1 MIDLLTAPSST
12 DIAYEWIR
20 VLFPTGGSDPYSAAI
35 AVFSSMLAFFGSL
48 FLAWHVL
55 QGIVLTAYKGKVL
68 GERFH
73 QIWAPLRVV
82 LGFGLMV
89 PISGGFSSIHLLLRD
104 VVGVAAVNM
113 GNYPV
118 KAYIAAATTTKV
130 DEQNPFKVANINVA
144 STQGRNLYDQFL
156 KKEICY
162 AVDYGMNREQWSP
175 FGIPFLT
182 TSPTKMG
189 TYNGDAKPGELT
201 SGGHVWDYGT
211 CGKIQMPA
219 VIPIDDSAEMKA
231 WVTEFTNVR
240 ATEVAKIVTS
250 VRDSI
255 KGKSI
260 STYFTN
266 HDISDMSSDTF
277 LKELIT
283 IGAVPADLSKA
294 KDPAVAE
301 YNSKVSIAARTVYTK
316 MLEKTG
322 RDLGTRIDQ
331 YGFMAAGSFERSLA
345 KVSAA
350 TVQNANTA
358 PKIINPTLTPEID
371 KAYRAAVVA
380 VLGASGVQSADPGEG
395 NMKGSSLK
403 DNPFDAVVSWISP
416 SIASMKSGTG
426 SESGDALGDMITFGH
441 NLLAIWETGIAGMLM
456 IREFLVYATTV
467 ANAYQGSV
475 NSGIGAITGG
485 WGAAGVAAISTAPL
499 AVMMDLFQ
507 FAWGWVTPLFTIILV
522 VGVLH
527 AFVLPM
533 LPMMMVFVMGVSWL
547 ILFLEASIAGLLWA
561 FVFIRMDGEDFVDR
575 AQAQG
580 ASLLFNLF
588 LRPAISMLAFLGGLM
603 LLPKLMDSL
612 TILWDDSFSR
622 QTTPDY
628 FGLVQWVVGVVLY
641 TWMQWHL
648 SLRLFG
654 LIPTIADR
662 VGSWMG
668 FNSHTYNDGQETT
681 AAVGAAVAAGTVART
696 LGKKPGANSFD
707 GKQAQRR
714 QDKAEAAKAAAAAAR
729 ANNSGS

>member
-1 MIDLLTAPSST
+1 MIDLLTAPPST

-20 VLFPTGGSDPYSAAI
+20 VLFPTGGADPYSAAV
-35 AVFSSMLAFFGSL
+35 AVFSSMLAFFGSM
-48 FLAWHVL
+48 FLAWHVI
-55 QGIVLTAYKGKVL
+55 QGIVLTAYKGKVM

-73 QIWAPLRVV
+73 QIWAPLRVI

-104 VVGVAAVNM
+104 VIGVAAVNM

-118 KAYIAAATTTKV
+118 KAYIAAATTTTV
-130 DEQNPFKVANINVA
+130 DKQNPFKVANINVA
-144 STQGRNLYDQFL
+144 STQGRNIYDQFL

-162 AVDYGMNREQWSP
+162 AVDLGLNYEQFSV
-175 FGIPFLT
+175 FGVPFLT
-182 TSPTKMG
+182 
-189 TYNGDAKPGELT
+189 YNPFTVGSYAGDAKPGEVA
-201 SGGHVWDYGT
+201 SGGHIWDYGT

-219 VIPIDDSAEMKA
+219 VAPMDDSTETKA
-231 WVTEFTNVR
+231 WVTDFTNTR
-240 ATEVAKIVTS
+240 AQEVAKIVEA
-250 VRDSI
+250 VRKEI
-255 KGKSI
+255 K
-260 STYFTN
+260 STKLSSYFKN
-266 HDISDMSSDTF
+266 HDITNMSSDAF

-283 IGAVPADLSKA
+283 VGAVPADLSKT
-294 KDPAVAE
+294 KDPVVAA
-301 YNSKVSIAARTVYTK
+301 YNKNVSVAARTVYTK
-316 MLEKTG
+316 MLEKAGKELTAK
-322 RDLGTRIDQ
+322 IDK
-331 YGFMAAGSFERSLA
+331 YGFMAAGSFERSLS

-358 PKIINPTLTPEID
+358 PKITNPTLTPKID
-371 KAYRAAVVA
+371 IAYRSAVVA
-380 VLGASGVQSADPGEG
+380 VLGASGTQSTDPGAG
-395 NMKGSSLK
+395 NMKGTSLK

-416 SIASMKSGTG
+416 SIASMQAGTG
-426 SESGDALGDMITFGH
+426 STTKDPLGDMITFGH
-441 NLLAIWETGIAGMLM
+441 NLLAIWEAGISGMLV

-467 ANAYQGSV
+467 MNAFQGGV
-475 NSGIGAITGG
+475 NAGAGAVTGG
-485 WGAAGVAAISTAPL
+485 SGSAAIAAVTSAPL

-507 FAWGWVTPLFTIILV
+507 FAWGWVVPLFTIILV
-522 VGVLH
+522 VGILH

-588 LRPAISMLAFLGGLM
+588 LRPAISMLAFLGGLL
-603 LLPKLMDSL
+603 LLPTLMDSL
-612 TILWDDSFSR
+612 TILWDDSFSS

-648 SLRLFG
+648 TLRLFG

-681 AAVGAAVAAGTVART
+681 AAVGAAVAAGSAARM
-696 LGKKPGANSFD
+696 LGKKGGPNSFD
-707 GKQAQRR
+707 QKQAARSQEKADLQR
-714 QDKAEAAKAAAAAAR
+714 QAR
-729 ANNSGS
+729 NANNAGK